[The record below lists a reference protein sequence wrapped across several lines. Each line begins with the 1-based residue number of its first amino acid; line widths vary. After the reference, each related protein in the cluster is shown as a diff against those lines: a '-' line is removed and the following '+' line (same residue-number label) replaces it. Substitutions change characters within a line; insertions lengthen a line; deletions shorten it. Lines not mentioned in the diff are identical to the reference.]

1 MEHDICTHAINV
13 LAPLLMAALTWAST
27 RLAQLINARVR
38 SERTR
43 AVLLR
48 LDDAI
53 AAIIREIQ
61 QVTIDDVKAHTPD
74 GNLPFAIR
82 ARLKFSALTSVKAY
96 LGPKGIDEAVRALGL
111 DRGAF
116 DAFVS
121 TRIEAAV
128 LDLKNGQHRN
138 GVPEPPALAG
148 PEGAS

>member
-48 LDDAI
+48 IDDAI

-61 QVTIDDVKAHTPD
+61 QVTIDDLKAHTPD
-74 GNLPFAIR
+74 GQLPFAIR

-111 DRGAF
+111 DRRAF

-121 TRIEAAV
+121 TRIEAAI

-148 PEGAS
+148 TGGGS